1 MYKKP
6 TRILELNGAFRKN
19 PSRKKERANE
29 PIPDQPIGDPPT
41 RLTKSQK
48 AVWRELVKQM
58 VPGVL
63 MSSDRALLSVICILL
78 DQFWRANSGEE
89 VEKLKAGEL
98 TQLMRG
104 LSALGLSPVDRTR
117 VSVPPKPPEPDGWD
131 DA

>member
-1 MYKKP
+1 MNKKP

-19 PSRKKERANE
+19 PQRKKKRANE

-48 AVWRELVKQM
+48 AVWRELVKQT

-63 MSSDRALLSVICILL
+63 MLSDRALLSVVCILL
-78 DQFWRANSGEE
+78 DQFWHANSGEC
-89 VEKLKAGEL
+89 EKLMAGEL

-117 VSVPPKPPEPDGWD
+117 VSVPPKPEPPDGWD
-131 DA
+131 LA